1 MCGEPIWLGHGLKL
15 LDCSINI
22 RYNEQIR
29 IEKYNTRC
37 FIFHFFLW
45 GVGVCY
51 VLELY
56 NIAIV
61 SMMQNDTIT

>member
-37 FIFHFFLW
+37 FIFHFF
-45 GVGVCY
+45 VGMGEVGY